1 MAGDAGPGDAL
12 VGARFKPDP
21 HLLAQGWEY
30 RFVAGGPRL
39 LETTELYEQLGFD
52 VLAQTVPQESFADE
66 CEGCRVVA
74 LLELRMVYTRRRSQ
88 TEDRM
93 EDLDP
98 KAARSPLDG
107 RLSGPKLSAEDQGR
121 RLSGGNLYRSI
132 PSITRT

>member
-74 LLELRMVYTRRRSQ
+74 LLELRMVYTRKRSP
-88 TEDRM
+88 TEAWV

-98 KAARSPLDG
+98 EAG
-107 RLSGPKLSAEDQGR
+107 
-121 RLSGGNLYRSI
+121 
-132 PSITRT
+132 

>member
-1 MAGDAGPGDAL
+1 MAGDASPGEAL

-21 HLLAQGWEY
+21 PLLAQGWEY

-39 LETTELYEQLGFD
+39 AETTELYEQLGFE
-52 VLAQTVPQESFADE
+52 VLARTIPPEAFADE

-88 TEDRM
+88 TEVRA

-98 KAARSPLDG
+98 KAA
-107 RLSGPKLSAEDQGR
+107 
-121 RLSGGNLYRSI
+121 
-132 PSITRT
+132 